1 VSTFSKDVYHGVTGV
16 VTEPVKGGKQGGFKG
31 AMKGVG
37 KGILGLFFKP
47 MAGTV
52 SMMSYTTQGIN
63 NTPATVVKGM
73 KNMRGSKKSVTK
85 PNPE

>member
-1 VSTFSKDVYHGVTGV
+1 
-16 VTEPVKGGKQGGFKG
+16 
-31 AMKGVG
+31 MKGVG

-73 KNMRGSKKSVTK
+73 KNMRGSKKSITK
-85 PNPE
+85 PNPEQKLGGQQEAPESKGNPNEPETLI